1 MEKKCALI
9 SLIISVLVGI
19 SLYVESFDYNEVIV
33 YTLLTFIIIYLI
45 CSVSSNFIYDIF
57 RNAAKINRKE
67 GAKYEKKV
75 GSKYLRKLP
84 DYLTPALVSFIQDES
99 IEYNKDVLAALLK
112 LINDGYLKIEN
123 NKIVNTNKDYSNL
136 YEHEKYLC
144 DAIKNRTD
152 VKFSEFKDNLIID
165 ATNLELVT
173 KASNEKL
180 IYKGLFKIFS
190 TKLIYIPIFIVLFA
204 IVFMIT
210 TTFDNEVSNFIASSI
225 VLAVI
230 LFIVF
235 LPVITIIRAGKGLS
249 YFIAA
254 AKKKVKLSE
263 KGKLDQEKI
272 YMFKNFLKEFT
283 SLDKK
288 NTCDIHLWDEY
299 LIYALVLE
307 VNKNIYNDD
316 KLKNIVNS
324 VQQIIVSDF
333 MNDVLS

>member
-19 SLYVESFDYNEVIV
+19 TLYVESFDYNEVIV
-33 YTLLTFIIIYLI
+33 YTLLTFIVIYLI

-75 GSKYLRKLP
+75 GSEYLRELP

-180 IYKGLFKIFS
+180 IYKGLFKMFS

-210 TTFDNEVSNFIASSI
+210 TAFDNEVSNFIASGI
-225 VLAVI
+225 VLIVI
-230 LFIVF
+230 LFIMF

>member
-19 SLYVESFDYNEVIV
+19 SLYVESFNYNEVIV

-75 GSKYLRKLP
+75 SSKYLRELP

-180 IYKGLFKIFS
+180 IYKGLFKMFS
-190 TKLIYIPIFIVLFA
+190 TKLIYIPIFIVLCA

-225 VLAVI
+225 VLVVI
-230 LFIVF
+230 LFIMF

-316 KLKNIVNS
+316 KLKIIVNS

-333 MNDVLS
+333 MDDVLS

>member
-75 GSKYLRKLP
+75 GSKYLRELP

-144 DAIKNRTD
+144 AAIKNRTD

-173 KASNEKL
+173 KANNGKL
-180 IYKGLFKIFS
+180 IYKGLFKMFS
-190 TKLIYIPIFIVLFA
+190 TKLIYIPIF
-204 IVFMIT
+204 
-210 TTFDNEVSNFIASSI
+210 SNFIASSI
-225 VLAVI
+225 VLVVI
-230 LFIVF
+230 LFIMF

>member
-19 SLYVESFDYNEVIV
+19 SLYVERFDYNEVIV

-67 GAKYEKKV
+67 GVKYEKKV
-75 GSKYLRKLP
+75 GSKYLRELP

-144 DAIKNRTD
+144 AAIKNRTD

-173 KASNEKL
+173 KANNGKL
-180 IYKGLFKIFS
+180 IYKGLFKMFS
-190 TKLIYIPIFIVLFA
+190 TKLIYIPIFIVLCA

-210 TTFDNEVSNFIASSI
+210 TTFNNEASNFIASSI
-225 VLAVI
+225 VLVVI
-230 LFIVF
+230 LFIMF